1 MDKFLIKKRKISE
14 NKSEV
19 EVETG
24 SVSSEIH
31 SLNVSDDNQPSKSIV
46 LQETSISDSKLSARK
61 YNETY
66 LSFGFIST
74 NEDIPRPQCV
84 ICGERLS
91 NEAMV
96 PSKLKRHLTTKH
108 KFAVDKPMEYF
119 KRILSGETSQ
129 AKVFIRQKTLSDK
142 AQEAS
147 YAVAELVAK
156 KMKSHTSAETLIMPA
171 CCEVAKIMFGE
182 EYEKQVKKIPMSNNT
197 ISRRIKEMSE
207 DVEIQ
212 VIDKLKLVDM
222 FALQLDESTD
232 ISGKPQVVTFVRF
245 IEDQSFIEQFL
256 FCKDLPETTKG
267 QDIFN
272 LVNEYF
278 EIANISWKSCLSVCI
293 DGCPSMA
300 GHLTG
305 FLALAKGKNPEIV
318 FTHCFLH
325 REALVAKSLV
335 PELKGVFDEVVKMV
349 NYIKS
354 RPLKCRVFKNLCT
367 AMDSEH
373 TQLLLHTEVRWLS
386 RGRVLNRFYELKE
399 ELLTFFTCEG
409 SEYADLLSDD
419 SWCTKLAFLADIF
432 QKLYVINK
440 DMQGKCENLLTSTDK
455 ITSFR
460 DKLLI
465 WQRKIERQKVCDMFE
480 LTEKCNVSDPV
491 YNMIVNTLQLLGKNV
506 EKYFPSI
513 DTSLYDWVRN
523 PFIDVNYNA
532 TIFSTKEEEELSDI
546 KNDRGLKIEYRKLVQ
561 EAEEESKKTKKR
573 KTPDLAAFW
582 LPLLNEYPTVAKKAI
597 KTLLPFSTSYA
608 CEAAFSKMNLIKN
621 KNRSQLQ
628 SVEHDMRLALSIV
641 QPRKSELVKK
651 HQAHISH

>member
-1 MDKFLIKKRKISE
+1 MDKFLIKKRKLSE
-14 NKSEV
+14 NESEV
-19 EVETG
+19 EVDAVP
-24 SVSSEIH
+24 VSSEKF
-31 SLNVSDDNQPSKSIV
+31 SVNVSDDNQPSRNIV
-46 LQETSISDSKLSARK
+46 LQVTSSTDSKLNVRK
-61 YNETY
+61 YHDTY
-66 LSFGFIST
+66 LSFGFISST
-74 NEDIPRPQCV
+74 EDIPRPQCV

-108 KFAVDKPMEYF
+108 KFALDKPLEYF

-129 AKVFIRQKTLSDK
+129 AKVFTKQKALADK

-156 KMKSHTSAETLIMPA
+156 KMKSHTSAETLVMPA
-171 CCEVAKIMFGE
+171 CCEVVRIMFGE

-197 ISRRIKEMSE
+197 VSRRIKEMSE
-207 DVEIQ
+207 DVEVQ

-245 IEDQSFIEQFL
+245 IEDKSFIEQFL
-256 FCKDLPETTKG
+256 FCKDLPETTRG

-278 EIANISWKSCLSVCI
+278 ENSKLSWQSCVSVCI

-305 FLALAKGKNPEIV
+305 FLALAKQKNPEII

-335 PELKGVFDEVVKMV
+335 PELKGVFDEVVKMI
-349 NYIKS
+349 NYVKS

-399 ELLTFFTCEG
+399 ELLTFFTCEE
-409 SEYADLLSDD
+409 SVYADLLSDD
-419 SWCTKLAFLADIF
+419 DWCTKLAFLADIF

-465 WQRKIERQKVCDMFE
+465 WQRKIVREKVCDMFE
-480 LTEKCNVSDPV
+480 LTEKCNVSDTV
-491 YNMIVNTLQLLGKNV
+491 YEMIANTLLQLSENIK
-506 EKYFPSI
+506 KYFPSI
-513 DTSLYDWVRN
+513 DTSVYDWVRN
-523 PFIDVNYNA
+523 PFIDVDNNA
-532 TIFSTKEEEELSDI
+532 AIFSTKEEEEFCDI
-546 KNDRGLKIEYRKLVQ
+546 RNDRGLKIEYRKLVQ
-561 EAEEESKKTKKR
+561 EAEEESKKSKKK

-582 LPLLNEYPTVAKKAI
+582 LPLVNEYPTVAKKAI
-597 KTLLPFSTSYA
+597 RALLPFSTSYA
-608 CEAAFSKMNLIKN
+608 CEAAFSAMNQIKN
-621 KNRSQLQ
+621 KYRSQLQ
-628 SVEHDMRLALSIV
+628 TVEHDMRLALSVV
-641 QPRKSELVKK
+641 QPRKTELAKK